1 MKNKFSLF
9 VVVIFFSF
17 CFVIFYK
24 GLNAPNNYTPK
35 VNEKKNI
42 PTFKAKDFYWNNYVN
57 SDKIFEE
64 NIFYVVNIWASWC
77 VPCRTEH
84 PLLMQ
89 LSKNQS
95 IKLIGLNYRDN
106 FNNAKKFIDDFGNPY
121 SRILIDKDGTLG
133 VEFGAYGVPETFLID
148 KNKDII
154 KKNSSNYTQCDSL
167 LMGNK
172 CGAHTVPYIK
182 NKNSESNITHEA
194 TTSKISEEQLHYCQQ
209 RGLSQ
214 EEAVGLIVNGFCKEV
229 LQQLPM
235 EFAVEAQKLVG
246 ISLEGSVG

>member
-1 MKNKFSLF
+1 MICQGQSVYDSESEFASSIKLIVDRKINEGLKEKQIYQFLREKYGDW
-9 VVVIFFSF
+9 VIFDPQ
-17 CFVIFYK
+17 
-24 GLNAPNNYTPK
+24 LNKNTYTPQ
-35 VNEKKNI
+35 VNEKKII
-42 PTFKAKDFYWNNYVN
+42 PVFKAKDFDSNNYIK

-64 NIFYVVNIWASWC
+64 NTFYIVNIWASWC

-148 KNKDII
+148 KNKYII
-154 KKNSSNYTQCDSL
+154 KKFIGPINQEIINE
-167 LMGNK
+167 
-172 CGAHTVPYIK
+172 IK
-182 NKNSESNITHEA
+182 
-194 TTSKISEEQLHYCQQ
+194 
-209 RGLSQ
+209 
-214 EEAVGLIVNGFCKEV
+214 LIIK
-229 LQQLPM
+229 
-235 EFAVEAQKLVG
+235 
-246 ISLEGSVG
+246 